1 MAWGL
6 WNKIKNGFRRAF
18 NWIRDKIVKPV
29 RDKVIKPAWEN
40 VIKPAT
46 EMIGKVPGIEKM
58 PGKLGVVGKIGKG
71 VNQFSPLIEKLLK

>member
-29 RDKVIKPAWEN
+29 IDKVIKPAWEN

-46 EMIGKVPGIEKM
+46 EMIGKVHTHTHRA
-58 PGKLGVVGKIGKG
+58 LVS
-71 VNQFSPLIEKLLK
+71 FAFHASLSPPRINDRG